1 MTPSFAINAFWLSD
15 TQPTKGEYTVLTAL
29 SARFSKVA
37 GRFADQ
43 INELKEKR
51 ARWAR
56 EEGIRSS
63 IAGVRR

>member
-15 TQPTKGEYTVLTAL
+15 TQPTKGECTVLTAL
-29 SARFSKVA
+29 SA
-37 GRFADQ
+37 RFADQ